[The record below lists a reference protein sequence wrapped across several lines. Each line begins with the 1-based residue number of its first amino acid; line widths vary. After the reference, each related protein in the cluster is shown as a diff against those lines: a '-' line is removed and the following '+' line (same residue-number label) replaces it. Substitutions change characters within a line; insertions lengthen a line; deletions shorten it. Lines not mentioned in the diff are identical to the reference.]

1 MRIHSIYFY
10 IWYHSITG
18 KRQWER
24 GRGGV
29 ANLQQGLCFFDPRK
43 QGKQNLSIYQ
53 CPCLWQDWHQRPL
66 RIWINKFKNFNGW
79 TSKRSARSNV
89 SRKKSNQRRETYWA
103 NTVRRSPSVRS
114 KGMPPTNIYAESLYL
129 ACHEASSDI
138 PSDASVEFI
147 FWMRFTK
154 VRGFISSVSLQG
166 LQSLHFFLPYYF
178 HDIQLIQK
186 STLTEK
192 EEKKNPKAKDFPPLS
207 FSSAWQMIQCP
218 RKWNKLYYD
227 M

>member
-1 MRIHSIYFY
+1 M
-10 IWYHSITG
+10 
-18 KRQWER
+18 
-24 GRGGV
+24 
-29 ANLQQGLCFFDPRK
+29 
-43 QGKQNLSIYQ
+43 
-53 CPCLWQDWHQRPL
+53 
-66 RIWINKFKNFNGW
+66 
-79 TSKRSARSNV
+79 
-89 SRKKSNQRRETYWA
+89 
-103 NTVRRSPSVRS
+103 RS